1 MNCPDKFT
9 SNFRHSYVDMFRML
23 DNEEKGYVSITEL
36 LQSLQ
41 NNEVSV
47 SEFETIRS
55 LDSVWLGNIWYGLKI
70 KIAVINLRSMSQFC
84 FGTPLQ
90 FMVIEIQLLKL
101 NFSFFLFTFFTLKLL
116 SSFAAKMSYSIRKL
130 KLQEILNGNR
140 NLLIRHLC
148 FVVEFS
154 SVAIVPSGI

>member
-47 SEFETIRS
+47 SECETIRS

-84 FGTPLQ
+84 FVTPLQ
-90 FMVIEIQLLKL
+90 FMVIEI
-101 NFSFFLFTFFTLKLL
+101 
-116 SSFAAKMSYSIRKL
+116 
-130 KLQEILNGNR
+130 
-140 NLLIRHLC
+140 
-148 FVVEFS
+148 
-154 SVAIVPSGI
+154 